1 VLTLV
6 LCGGAF
12 AQGEAKSEYQ
22 AYPLRHKAAADLE
35 KVLKELLVGSGE
47 STDLLVDG
55 QKNQILIRGPQTA
68 QQIARQLIESLDRPP
83 EARPPA
89 PAKPVVRS
97 YRCTE
102 GRQAETVA
110 RLRTLYG
117 ARGDVRVAA
126 DPQSGQVLVVAPAE
140 VHAEIPRHVP
150 APDPGRSPGPGGAAP
165 SPSPRTDAN
174 GEARELSV
182 GLAHLTAG
190 QVETTLRELFGGRLA
205 PAPDRRAGQ
214 SAYRF
219 AGAAGR
225 RVELTFDHQRNR
237 VTVYGPAS
245 LAGQF
250 AQLVRSLDGRTQLE
264 GRTVRLIPL
273 RSADPAKVREA
284 VEAYRGASPAPRLR
298 RAGPDARDQGRRVH
312 RGGIEL
318 VSYLFQRDE
327 GGAVSEPARP
337 GESAPA
343 KPAEEAM
350 PEALRPKD
358 VDEERRERLRELGV
372 DVDIETLPD
381 LDVIILRG
389 RERDVEE
396 VRRIIE
402 EIERISA
409 ETQPAIDIYYLRHVD
424 GEALLVVMRQVQT
437 ELLSGR
443 QGRVT
448 LIPLVKPNALLLIG
462 WGDAVKAAKDFIRKL
477 DRPVDPKTQQRVFP
491 LRFASANTVRTTLTE
506 FFTGR
511 DGGLAP
517 RPSITADPRTNSLI
531 VQAAPSDLEEV
542 ELLLERLDVAHTSAV
557 MQTRIFRLENTLA
570 TDLYATLTAAI
581 EAGRG
586 GGPAG
591 GRSAALELLSV
602 DPKGEKV
609 LKSGILSDVRITPD
623 PRLNILIVSGPAESM
638 DLLAALIR
646 QLDSPGFVA
655 QIKVFTLKNADATA
669 MMAMLRVL
677 LPAQVGA
684 AGPQLAA
691 AEGEPS
697 TVGLRFST
705 DPRTNS
711 IIAVGAE
718 GNLRIIEALLTRL
731 DLLDVQQRQTSVH
744 RLKNAPAVDVASAI
758 NMFLRSERQVQAVP
772 GTLSPFQQIESEV
785 IVVPE
790 PVSNSLIISA
800 TPRFFKEIE
809 SLVNSLDEQPPQ
821 VMIQVLIAE
830 VTLRDTD
837 EFGVELGLQDS
848 ILFDRSLLAGN
859 LQTQTTT
866 QQFSTPS
873 GIITSTT
880 QNFPAATLTPG
891 FAFNGKE
898 LGNSASNKAAQG
910 SHRVGNQSL
919 SNFNMGRLNSELGFG
934 GLVLSASSESVS
946 VLIRALKESQRLEVL
961 GRPHIMTL
969 DNQPAFIQ
977 IGKRVPRIAGTQVN
991 QIGQAN
997 TITLENV
1004 GLILGVTPRISPEGM
1019 VVMEIDAERS
1029 DLGPEAEGIPVSISA
1044 TGEVIRSPSINT
1056 TMAQTTV
1063 SAADGE
1069 TIVLGGLITKDTTAA
1084 ERKVP
1089 YLADVPLLGNLFRY
1103 QISQVTRTEL
1113 LIVLTPHVVT
1123 RPEDVER
1130 IKRIESA
1137 RMHWCLE
1144 DVQQVHGNG
1153 GLSQAGGVAPVIYP
1167 DTNPRGELPPKHAPK
1182 GASAGQEGQG
1192 PAAEKSPPP
1201 APVLDP
1207 EKYHRRLPGENLR
1220 SPPPGEPAP
1229 QSGQGA
1235 EREAPLPA
1243 VDSREGPVLANP
1255 LRILGTPGRG
1265 EPAGPPADSP
1275 VPPGSA
1281 QPAVFNQGSTPG
1293 G

>member
-1 VLTLV
+1 M
-6 LCGGAF
+6 GGKALS
-12 AQGEAKSEYQ
+12 QGEAKGEYQ
-22 AYPLRHKAAADLE
+22 AYPLKHKAAADLE
-35 KVLKELLVGSGE
+35 KVLKELLGNSGE

-55 QKNQILIRGPQTA
+55 AKNQILIRGPETA

-83 EARPPA
+83 QAPPAA
-89 PAKPVVRS
+89 PAKPLVKS
-97 YRCTE
+97 YRCME

-117 ARGDVRVAA
+117 PRGDVRVAA
-126 DPQSGQVLVVAPAE
+126 DPQSGQILVVAPAE
-140 VHAEIPRHVP
+140 VQAEIPRHVP
-150 APDPGRSPGPGGAAP
+150 APSGPG
-165 SPSPRTDAN
+165 TLL
-174 GEARELSV
+174 ARSVRSGDGSQSASVFV
-182 GLAHLTAG
+182 GLSRVATA
-190 QVETTLRELFGGRLA
+190 QAETALRELFAGRLM
-205 PAPDRRAGQ
+205 PVPDGGLGQ
-214 SAYRF
+214 RKYRF
-219 AGAAGR
+219 TDAAGS
-225 RVELTFDHQRNR
+225 RVELVFEQRR
-237 VTVYGPAS
+237 RGVTIHGPGP
-245 LAGQF
+245 LAQQF
-250 AQLVRSLDGRTQLE
+250 ARLIQSIDAGHAAE

-273 RSADPAKVREA
+273 RHADPTDVRKA
-284 VEAYRGASPAPRLR
+284 VDAYRSGAGQAPASRGR
-298 RAGPDARDQGRRVH
+298 GSGPASDEQSGRFRST
-312 RGGIEL
+312 GIDL
-318 VSYLFQRDE
+318 VSYLFQRGE
-327 GGAVSEPARP
+327 GEAAAEPALPGGA
-337 GESAPA
+337 APA

-350 PEALRPKD
+350 PEALPPKEGE
-358 VDEERRERLRELGV
+358 EERRGQLRELGV
-372 DVDIETLPD
+372 DVDVETLPD
-381 LDVIILRG
+381 LGVIILRG

-409 ETQPAIDIYYLRHVD
+409 ETQPAIEIYYLRHVD
-424 GEALLVVMRQVQT
+424 GEALLVVMRQVQAD
-437 ELLSGR
+437 LLSGR

-448 LIPLVKPNALLLIG
+448 LIPLIKPNALLLIG

-477 DRPVDPKTQQRVFP
+477 DRPVDPKTQQRVFR
-491 LRFASANTVRTTLTE
+491 LRYASASNVRTTLDE

-531 VQAAPSDLEEV
+531 VQGAPSDLEEV
-542 ELLLERLDVAHTSAV
+542 ELLLERLDVADTSAV

-570 TDLYATLTAAI
+570 ADLYATLTAAI
-581 EAGRG
+581 EAARG
-586 GGPAG
+586 GGPAA

-602 DPKGEKV
+602 KGEKI

-623 PRLNILIVSGPAESM
+623 PRLNILIVSAPAESM

-646 QLDSPGFVA
+646 ELDSPGFVA

-669 MMAMLRVL
+669 MMNMLRLL
-677 LPAQVGA
+677 LPAQAGA

-697 TVGLRFST
+697 IIGLRFSV
-705 DPRTNS
+705 DIRTNS
-711 IIAVGAE
+711 IIAVGSE
-718 GNLRIIEALLTRL
+718 GNLRIIDALLARL
-731 DLLDVQQRQTSVH
+731 DLLDVQQRQTAVH
-744 RLKNAPAVDVASAI
+744 RLKNAPAADVANSI
-758 NMFLRSERQVQAVP
+758 NLFLRSERQVQAVP
-772 GTLSPFQQIESEV
+772 GAISPFQQIESEV

-800 TPRFFKEIE
+800 TPRFFKDIE
-809 SLVNSLDEQPPQ
+809 NLVEKLDAQPPQ

-830 VTLRDTD
+830 VSLRNTD

-848 ILFDRSLLAGN
+848 ILFDRSLLSGN
-859 LQTQTTT
+859 LQTQTAT

-891 FAFNGKE
+891 FDFNSKT

-910 SHRVGNQSL
+910 SDRLGSQSL
-919 SNFNMGRLNSELGFG
+919 SNFNMGRINSDLGFG
-934 GLVLSASSESVS
+934 GLVLSANSESVS

-977 IGKRVPRIAGTQVN
+977 IGKRVPRIAGTQVS
-991 QIGQAN
+991 QIGQVN

-1029 DLGPEAEGIPVSISA
+1029 ELGPESEGIPVSISA
-1044 TGEVIRSPSINT
+1044 TGEVIRSPTINT

-1069 TIVLGGLITKDTTAA
+1069 TIVLGGLITKNTMVG

-1089 YLADVPLLGNLFRY
+1089 YLGDVPLLGNLFRY
-1103 QISQVTRTEL
+1103 DITQVKRTEL
-1113 LIVLTPHVVT
+1113 LIVLTPHVVSA
-1123 RPEDVER
+1123 PEDIER

-1144 DVQQVHGNG
+1144 DVHQVHGDG
-1153 GLSQAGGVAPVIYP
+1153 GLGQAGGVAPVIYP

-1182 GASAGQEGQG
+1182 ETPAGRDGQG
-1192 PAAEKSPPP
+1192 PAGEKSLPPGQP
-1201 APVLDP
+1201 APDL
-1207 EKYHRRLPGENLR
+1207 
-1220 SPPPGEPAP
+1220 
-1229 QSGQGA
+1229 GQGA
-1235 EREAPLPA
+1235 QREGSAA
-1243 VDSREGPVLANP
+1243 AGDFREGPVLANP
-1255 LRILGTPGRG
+1255 LRVPGA
-1265 EPAGPPADSP
+1265 AGPVGSRPDP
-1275 VPPGSA
+1275 PLPPGSA
-1281 QPAVFNQGSTPG
+1281 EPAVYNQGSIPG